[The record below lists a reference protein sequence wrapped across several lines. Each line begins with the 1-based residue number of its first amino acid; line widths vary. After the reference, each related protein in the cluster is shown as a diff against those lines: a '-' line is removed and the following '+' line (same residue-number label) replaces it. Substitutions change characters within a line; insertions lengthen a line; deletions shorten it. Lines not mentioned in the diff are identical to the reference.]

1 MRVVVT
7 GATGYLGSRL
17 CGALSDAGHAVRAF
31 ALRSADGGGGGLL
44 PASVELAYGDVADVE
59 SLAVAFDGCDAV
71 FHVAAAV
78 EAWLPD
84 PSVFIT
90 VNVGGL
96 ENVLKAARRTPTV
109 KKIIYTSSFFAIG
122 PTDGHIADET
132 QMHRG
137 KAFCTEYEKSKVL
150 ADRVALQAAAEGMP
164 ITIVYPGFMY
174 GPGKLTAGNLVS
186 RILIERFNGRLPG
199 YIGHGHDLES
209 FSHVDDVVSGHVAAM
224 ERGRA
229 GERYLLTGEN
239 ASLVQIF
246 DMAAS
251 ITNTKAP
258 RLHIPLW
265 LVELYGWI
273 SVLVS
278 RITGKLPFISYPAV
292 RVLRHQWAYSCDKA
306 KKELGYSPRNLAEG
320 LSETLS
326 WLKDRLVHFEWKRS
340 GWIGRCCGGGGG
352 GLTVAV
358 GMRVVVTG
366 ATGYLGGRLCE
377 ALAGAGH
384 AVRAFARR
392 SSDASALPGS
402 VELAYGDVTD
412 EESLAAAFDGCD
424 AVFHVAAAVEPWL
437 PDPSVFTNVNV
448 RGLENVLKAAKR
460 TPTVKKII
468 YTSSFFAIGPT
479 DGYIADETQRHQEK
493 TFCTEYEKSKVVAD
507 RIALQAAADGVP
519 ITIVYP
525 GVIYGPGKLTTG
537 NLVSHLL
544 IERFNGR
551 LPGYIG
557 DGYDRESFCHIDD
570 VVNGHIAAMEKGRLG
585 ERYLLTGENLSL
597 KNIFDMVANITTTKA
612 PRFHVPLWL
621 IEIYGWISVFVS
633 RITGNLPL
641 ISYPTVYVLRHQ
653 WAYSCDKAKRELG
666 YKPRNFTEG
675 LSEMLLWLKDE
686 KLIKF

>member
-1 MRVVVT
+1 MRIAVT

-17 CGALSDAGHAVRAF
+17 CGALADAGHAVRAF
-31 ALRSADGGGGGLL
+31 ALRSAGGGGGGGDVEAGLL

-59 SLAVAFDGCDAV
+59 SLAAAFDRCDAV

-84 PSVFIT
+84 PSIFIT

-109 KKIIYTSSFFAIG
+109 KKIVYTSSFFAIG
-122 PTDGHIADET
+122 PTDGYVADET
-132 QMHRG
+132 QMHQG
-137 KAFCTEYEKSKVL
+137 KTFCTEYEKSKVL
-150 ADRVALQAAAEGMP
+150 ADQIALQAAAEGMP

-199 YIGHGHDLES
+199 YVGHGHDRES
-209 FSHVDDVVSGHVAAM
+209 FCHVDDVVAGHVAAM
-224 ERGRA
+224 EKGRE

-239 ASLVQIF
+239 TSLVQIF
-246 DMAAS
+246 DMAAR

-258 RLHIPLW
+258 RFH
-265 LVELYGWI
+265 
-273 SVLVS
+273 
-278 RITGKLPFISYPAV
+278 AV
-292 RVLRHQWAYSCDKA
+292 RVLRHQWAYSCEKA
-306 KKELGYSPRNLAEG
+306 KKELGGTTGQAGGWPRRKA
-320 LSETLS
+320 
-326 WLKDRLVHFEWKRS
+326 WKPALTS
-340 GWIGRCCGGGGG
+340 GGWIGGGGG
-352 GLTVAV
+352 DSTMGG

-366 ATGYLGGRLCE
+366 ATGYLGGRLCA
-377 ALAGAGH
+377 ALAAAGH

-392 SSDASALPGS
+392 SSDASGLPAS

-412 EESLAAAFDGCD
+412 EGSLATAFDGCD

-437 PDPSVFTNVNV
+437 PDPSVFTTVNV

-479 DGYIADETQRHQEK
+479 DGYVADETQRHQEK
-493 TFCTEYEKSKVVAD
+493 TFCSEYEKSKVLAD
-507 RIALQAAADGVP
+507 RIALQAAAEGVP
-519 ITIVYP
+519 ITILYP

-537 NLVSHLL
+537 NIVSRIL
-544 IERFNGR
+544 IERFNWR

-557 DGYDRESFCHIDD
+557 DGYDRESFCHVDD
-570 VVNGHIAAMEKGRLG
+570 VVNGHIAAMEKGRPG
-585 ERYLLTGENLSL
+585 ERYLLTGENLSF
-597 KNIFDMVANITTTKA
+597 KQIFDMAANITNTKA
-612 PRFHVPLWL
+612 PLFHVPLWL
-621 IEIYGWISVFVS
+621 IEIYGWISVFIS
-633 RITGNLPL
+633 HITGNLPL
-641 ISYPTVYVLRHQ
+641 ISYPTVRVLRHQ

-666 YKPRNFTEG
+666 YSPRNLTEG